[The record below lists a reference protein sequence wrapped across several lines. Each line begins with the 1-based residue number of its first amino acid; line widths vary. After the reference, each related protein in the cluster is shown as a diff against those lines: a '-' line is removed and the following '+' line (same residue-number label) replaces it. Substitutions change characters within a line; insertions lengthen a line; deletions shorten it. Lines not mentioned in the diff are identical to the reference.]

1 MPWSLSVALLYSLLL
16 LQVCYMTDNKN
27 KECVLYLRNR
37 MGIVKMAA
45 LNGVAIIPTFT
56 FNQVRDICAAWGWGT
71 YAL

>member
-1 MPWSLSVALLYSLLL
+1 VTFLLL

-56 FNQVRDICAAWGWGT
+56 FNQVRDISAVWRWST
-71 YAL
+71 YPL